1 MASTA
6 FTTVRLPLPSFVVNR
21 NPSVSRAR
29 LTLLGSISKL
39 LPFHLIIYLSKLFP
53 YRVCFLTN
61 SSSSLSL
68 SGSRRN
74 SLRIHAVSKQWEPT
88 KVSCALLFSSF
99 YLCFLD
105 NSYHFHPSADFQVVP
120 QADRVLIRLEELAEK
135 SAGGILLPKSA
146 VKFERYLVGE
156 VLSVGAE
163 AEEVEAG
170 QKVLLSDVN
179 AYEVDLGTDGR
190 HCFCRASDLLAVVE

>member
-6 FTTVRLPLPSFVVNR
+6 FTTVRLPVPSFVVNR
-21 NPSVSRAR
+21 NPSFSRAR
-29 LTLLGSISKL
+29 LTLLGTISKL

-53 YRVCFLTN
+53 YRVRSLSN

-74 SLRIHAVSKQWEPT
+74 SLRIHAVTKQWEPT
-88 KVSCALLFSSF
+88 K
-99 YLCFLD
+99 
-105 NSYHFHPSADFQVVP
+105 VVP

-179 AYEVDLGTDGR
+179 AYEV
-190 HCFCRASDLLAVVE
+190 SSVVG